1 MSRVVKS
8 VHFQV
13 YWWVLGNG
21 YVGLNGE
28 EEVLS
33 KYLT

>member
-8 VHFQV
+8 VHFQF
-13 YWWVLGNG
+13 YWWVLGIKW
-21 YVGLNGE
+21 VGLNGE
-28 EEVLS
+28 EEVHS